1 MILSVQLLL
10 PENKFITISQ
20 ESKNAESISFNK
32 SIFLPVRISGKTFC
46 CKMEYAD
53 YSDDTSDGKKSPF
66 EIKESDDGF
75 YTLRLKETFRY
86 ICKSS
91 CGEDNFSI
99 TNQEANKFLK
109 YSYIGN
115 EYYSFSFINYLGLAH
130 LKIGTDTEL
139 PFEVVPAKMNY
150 EEDYIALTESL
161 AKKCSELML
170 DYSGVTYSSFSQKQ
184 DSESSLLEQFIF
196 LRQFCYSDNIESLF
210 ESIKRNPD
218 RLLVQEEILKPFGQ
232 GAPSSKFYSNPF
244 SYSRNWNQVYESDS
258 YLPSEISVT
267 QKCDSLNTPANSFI
281 KFAFTY
287 FYEICRKLAD
297 QLDSSSNANNRQT
310 ECYIEAKKICCHL
323 ETILQDS
330 FFDDVSDLDI
340 MPDNNQVLQKREGYA
355 QIFNAFTMIN
365 MALQL
370 DWKGKDSVY
379 NGEAK
384 NTALLY
390 EYWLFFEL
398 YNIINSIQK
407 TQLSEYESKEQAKY
421 SGNAFCIS
429 KDDGLIIS
437 LKEGEKSCQHFD
449 LNKYN
454 TKINLYYNRTFS
466 PKEFSTT
473 SYEGSYSRPFRPDYT
488 LAVFSSDFENEN
500 DAVKYGEVS
509 YIHFDAK
516 YRITDLTA
524 FINKDESTEEEIE
537 EIDQEKL
544 DSITNTYKRGD
555 LLKMHTYNDAIRRT
569 IGSYVLY
576 PGDESTKPFCLYEE
590 ILPGVGAF
598 AIRPSIKKSS
608 ENELKSFIEQLI
620 EAKSMNCS
628 RLNRMHYF
636 TNTIL
641 QEPSVK
647 NKAAVKKQRSK
658 TQRKTLCVLGYIRND
673 GNSDYFSFLKNN
685 GSLQVGKKFFFY
697 YYAIKDG
704 FVYSHHKDI
713 SKAKYFKFYT
723 NRIRETNTYEIEPYL
738 CKIENSF
745 LVSKEDLTKKL
756 KEIGYSTDVNNHSAD
771 FYYLVEVKVTELI
784 KSQSVAMQYI
794 DSINGNDTFSTHSP
808 KVISL

>member
-32 SIFLPVRISGKTFC
+32 SIFLPVRISSKTFC

-130 LKIGTDTEL
+130 LKIGTDIEL

-161 AKKCSELML
+161 AEKCSELML

-244 SYSRNWNQVYESDS
+244 SYSRNWNQVSESDS

-287 FYEICRKLAD
+287 FYEICRKLAE

-330 FFDDVSDLDI
+330 FFDDVTDLDV

-355 QIFNAFTMIN
+355 QVFNAFTMIN

-407 TQLSEYESKEQAKY
+407 TQLLEYESKEQAKY

-454 TKINLYYNRTFS
+454 TKINLYYNRIFS

-488 LAVFSSDFENEN
+488 LAVFSSNFENES
-500 DAVKYGEVS
+500 DAVKDGEVS

-647 NKAAVKKQRSK
+647 NKAAIKKQRSK

-673 GNSDYFSFLKNN
+673 GNSDYFSFLKIN
-685 GSLQVGKKFFFY
+685 GLLQVGMKFYFY

-723 NRIRETNTYEIEPYL
+723 NRIRKTNTYEIEPYL

-784 KSQSVAMQYI
+784 KSQSVAMQDI